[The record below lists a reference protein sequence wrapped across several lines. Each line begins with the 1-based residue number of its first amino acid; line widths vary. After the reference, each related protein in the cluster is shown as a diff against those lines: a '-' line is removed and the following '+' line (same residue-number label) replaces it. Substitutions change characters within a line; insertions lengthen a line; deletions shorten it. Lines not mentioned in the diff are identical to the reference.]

1 MKWPAGARKGNRSS
15 CCHGSRCIAT
25 LGIINDTKI
34 TTHLYPIGFSG
45 VGVGSSEWA
54 PFYTISHFF
63 VVSLFFSSNYERTT
77 QDNLHVLQTTLLCWI
92 YVRHGNIL
100 HWISKAPLSPIP
112 LFFYHTS
119 SFTHFLIIGS
129 ICCKMAQLFR
139 TSHAHALL
147 HTLSVPGQRCSEG
160 MRRQS

>member
-25 LGIINDTKI
+25 PGVINDTKI

-54 PFYTISHFF
+54 PFTAYHTFF
-63 VVSLFFSSNYERTT
+63 VVTLFFSSNSERTT
-77 QDNLHVLQTTLLCWI
+77 QDNRSALHNPSLLNLCSTWR
-92 YVRHGNIL
+92 YFALNKQG
-100 HWISKAPLSPIP
+100 APLSNPFI
-112 LFFYHTS
+112 FCRTS

>member
-15 CCHGSRCIAT
+15 CCHGSRCIAI

-45 VGVGSSEWA
+45 VGVGSEWA

-63 VVSLFFSSNYERTT
+63 WWFLCFSSQIPKGQHEIIYLCSK
-77 QDNLHVLQTTLLCWI
+77 QPPLLNLCSTWQYFALNKQ
-92 YVRHGNIL
+92 G
-100 HWISKAPLSPIP
+100 APLSNPFI
-112 LFFYHTS
+112 FYRTS

-129 ICCKMAQLFR
+129 ICCKMAQLFC

-147 HTLSVPGQRCSEG
+147 HTLSVPGQHCSEG
-160 MRRQS
+160 MWRQS